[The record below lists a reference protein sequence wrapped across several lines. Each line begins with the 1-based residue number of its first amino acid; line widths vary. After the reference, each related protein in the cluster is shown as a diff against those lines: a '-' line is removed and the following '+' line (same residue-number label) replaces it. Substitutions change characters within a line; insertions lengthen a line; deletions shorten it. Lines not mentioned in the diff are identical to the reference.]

1 MNEKRIQQVLE
12 IEREAESIRAKAVSE
27 AEQIPV
33 RAEQESQELIEK
45 ARAAAQ
51 EEARRLLVKAQ
62 AEQESAGILSETEER
77 VQRIEMTAMRNFDR
91 AVTYVLNRVVG
102 RE

>member
-1 MNEKRIQQVLE
+1 LNEKRIQQVLD
-12 IEREAESIRAKAVSE
+12 IEREAEAIRAKAVSE

-51 EEARRLLVKAQ
+51 EEARRLLLKAQ

-77 VQRIEMTAMRNFDR
+77 VRRIETTAMRNFDR